1 MHKTKKTRRNYKHSK
16 SRVKKTNSCKRS
28 VTDEVVRIRRL
39 AHEIAVRNN
48 KSAKLRQ
55 KIVK

>member
-1 MHKTKKTRRNYKHSK
+1 MQKTKKTRRNYKHSK
-16 SRVKKTNSCKRS
+16 SRVKQANSCKRGI
-28 VTDEVVRIRRL
+28 TDEVVRIRRL
-39 AHEIAVRNN
+39 SRQIAVSNN

>member
-16 SRVKKTNSCKRS
+16 LRVKTANSCKRG

-39 AHEIAVRNN
+39 AHEISLRNN
-48 KSAKLRQ
+48 KSAKLKQ
-55 KIVK
+55 KMEK